1 MPSRLRLNKEELC
14 PYMSFHTLDR
24 VPKSMDET
32 LLAGAPSKG
41 TWSRHT
47 SRSHSEK
54 EWYPS
59 SLSYGKGSLSFIPS
73 FLWAGTLCP
82 AQDRYFTPPPSFSG
96 GIYSY
101 GKVESQFQCLPCT
114 TFLILGGDLMGWV
127 GWEMGKVFFLS
138 LFYRETSK

>member
-59 SLSYGKGSLSFIPS
+59 SLSYGK
-73 FLWAGTLCP
+73 
-82 AQDRYFTPPPSFSG
+82 
-96 GIYSY
+96 
-101 GKVESQFQCLPCT
+101 VESQFH
-114 TFLILGGDLMGWV
+114 TFLPLSRYFVPSSGQVLHTSSLILWGDL
-127 GWEMGKVFFLS
+127 FL
-138 LFYRETSK
+138 R